1 MRPSSSHRDAI
12 DETGLTRQ
20 LVATALAVDGC
31 ALPAAIV
38 ERAKDL
44 IVDHVGVAIRGSSEP
59 WTRIVREQ
67 VLAEDAAPVSS
78 LYGGGLSSARN
89 AALVNGTAAHAL
101 ELDDT
106 HDRSLTHPG
115 AVVIAAALATAQA
128 TGAGGTAMIAAIV
141 AGYETQCRLGIHLG
155 QAMIERGVHPT
166 AALGVFGAVAAA
178 GRLLALDER
187 SLTCAFGIAASMSA
201 GLMQFSQDPSGTMV
215 KRLYGGLPAE
225 RGVLA
230 AQLAS
235 AGYTGPRASIEG
247 MFGVA
252 RVLAGRAITELRETG
267 RDSGYQI
274 AEVSIKLHACCRN
287 FHALIDAVRY
297 CRQQRVF
304 GADDIEGIEVHGPR
318 AMIDHHLEQR
328 PSSTMAAQYSLPF
341 TTAVALLSDTTTP
354 SSFQPD
360 QLERLDLL
368 TVADRI
374 VSVYD
379 AEFEAAFPAHFGG
392 GISIRFRDGTR
403 LSRRVLDSEGTPAK
417 PANRSTVHSKF
428 RAMTTGALNDGEQQG
443 LLAAIATLDQAGSLE
458 ALNAAL
464 AGPTAQSARV
474 PAGYGA

>member
-1 MRPSSSHRDAI
+1 MRQSSAQRDAV
-12 DETGLTRQ
+12 DDAGLTHQ
-20 LVATALAVDGC
+20 LVASALAIDGS
-31 ALPAAIV
+31 ALPAEII
-38 ERAKDL
+38 ERTKDL
-44 IVDHVGVAIRGSSEP
+44 IVDHVGVAIRGSSEL

-67 VLAEDAAPVSS
+67 VLAEHAAPVSS
-78 LYGGGLSSARN
+78 LHGGGFSSARN
-89 AALVNGTAAHAL
+89 AALANGTAAHAL

-128 TGAGGTAMIAAIV
+128 NGAGGTAMIAAIV
-141 AGYETQCRLGIHLG
+141 AGYEMQCRLGIHLG

-178 GRLLALDER
+178 GHILALDEK
-187 SLTCAFGIAASMSA
+187 SMTCAFGIAASMSA

-247 MFGVA
+247 TFGVA
-252 RVLAGRAITELRETG
+252 RVLASRAITELRETG
-267 RDSGYQI
+267 RDAGYQI

-287 FHALIDAVRY
+287 FHALIDAVRD
-297 CRQQRVF
+297 CRQQR
-304 GADDIEGIEVHGPR
+304 AINPDEIERVEVYGPR
-318 AMIDHHLEQR
+318 AMIDHHLERR
-328 PSSTMAAQYSLPF
+328 PRSTMAAQYSLPF
-341 TTAVALLSDTTTP
+341 TTAVALLSDTTSP

-360 QLERLDLL
+360 QLERTDLL
-368 TVADRI
+368 AVADRI

-392 GISIRFRDGTR
+392 GISIRFRDGSR
-403 LSRRVLDSEGTPAK
+403 LSRRVLDSDGTPAK
-417 PANRSTVHSKF
+417 PANRSVVHAKF
-428 RAMTTGALNDGEQQG
+428 RAMTVGALTEGQQQG
-443 LLAAIATLDQAGSLE
+443 LLAAIATLHHAGSLA

-464 AGPTAQSARV
+464 ANANGPSGPQ
-474 PAGYGA
+474 PAHHEA